1 MNKKALTIAILF
13 SMATTGA
20 FASDL
25 VTTTVNNSGKLS
37 KLQEQAVLLT
47 QKQLADKAAKDVATF
62 PSALA
67 LNEVKTVDLALKNNR
82 TAKQSMW
89 AYEAA
94 KSTVSATAASKNP
107 SVGYSYSA
115 TRARGATDAS
125 SVTERGTNDVTERGT
140 NDFSLSVPVYT
151 PSVDAAIDGARY
163 DREGAGASYEEAL
176 QTAKLTA
183 ISDYYTLI
191 MYRNLVDVAQ
201 QSVRDYDGH
210 VTNVQAQYNVGLVA
224 SSDVLAARTNLADAQ
239 TTLITRQNSADVAET
254 DLNIVIGYPVSTSIE
269 TADKEMRY
277 LPYNVTLEQAK
288 AYALLHRATLVK
300 SAMDVKS
307 AEESVKQAKAGYL
320 PTVSLTAGKNYASD
334 DNYRG
339 TSNNGWSVGANASL
353 DIWDGGSTRNTIKVR
368 EAQLESAKEA
378 NLAAVDGVLYDVQS
392 AYLNLRAAE
401 QTISSTKV
409 AVEEGQESFR
419 IASLRYRAGVGIN
432 LDVLDAE
439 TSLTT
444 ARNNYVQALYN
455 YNIYVATLE
464 QAVGVPLETPVGHG
478 APLIA
483 NSDSVN
489 TLANLAAQV
498 TK

>member
-115 TRARGATDAS
+115 TRARDTTNAS
-125 SVTERGTNDVTERGT
+125 SVTEHGTNG
-140 NDFSLSVPVYT
+140 FSLSVPVYT

-224 SSDVLAARTNLADAQ
+224 SSDVLASRTNLADAQ

-378 NLAAVDGVLYDVQS
+378 NLAAVDGVLHDVES

-419 IASLRYRAGVGIN
+419 IASLRYRAGVGSN

>member
-125 SVTERGTNDVTERGT
+125 SVTERGTNG
-140 NDFSLSVPVYT
+140 FSLSVPVYT

-224 SSDVLAARTNLADAQ
+224 SSDVLASRTNLADAQ

-320 PTVSLTAGKNYASD
+320 PTVSLTADKNYESY

-339 TSNNGWSVGANASL
+339 TSNNGWSVGAKASL

-378 NLAAVDGVLYDVQS
+378 NLAAVDGVLHDVQS

-419 IASLRYRAGVGIN
+419 IASLRYRAGVGSN

>member
-1 MNKKALTIAILF
+1 MNKKALTLAILF

-115 TRARGATDAS
+115 TRARDATDAS
-125 SVTERGTNDVTERGT
+125 SVTERGTNG
-140 NDFSLSVPVYT
+140 FSLSVPVYT

-191 MYRNLVDVAQ
+191 MYRNFVDVAQ

-378 NLAAVDGVLYDVQS
+378 NLAAVDGVLHDVES

>member
-1 MNKKALTIAILF
+1 M
-13 SMATTGA
+13 
-20 FASDL
+20 
-25 VTTTVNNSGKLS
+25 
-37 KLQEQAVLLT
+37 
-47 QKQLADKAAKDVATF
+47 
-62 PSALA
+62 
-67 LNEVKTVDLALKNNR
+67 
-82 TAKQSMW
+82 
-89 AYEAA
+89 
-94 KSTVSATAASKNP
+94 
-107 SVGYSYSA
+107 
-115 TRARGATDAS
+115 
-125 SVTERGTNDVTERGT
+125 
-140 NDFSLSVPVYT
+140 
-151 PSVDAAIDGARY
+151 
-163 DREGAGASYEEAL
+163 

-224 SSDVLAARTNLADAQ
+224 SSDVLASRTNLADAQ

-378 NLAAVDGVLYDVQS
+378 NLAAVDGVLHDVES

-419 IASLRYRAGVGIN
+419 IASLRYRAGVGSN

>member
-1 MNKKALTIAILF
+1 MNKKALTLAILF

-125 SVTERGTNDVTERGT
+125 SVTERGTNG
-140 NDFSLSVPVYT
+140 FSLSVPVYT

-320 PTVSLTAGKNYASD
+320 PTVSLTADKNYASD

-419 IASLRYRAGVGIN
+419 IASLRYRAGVGSN

>member
-1 MNKKALTIAILF
+1 MEVFSMNKKALTLAILF

-125 SVTERGTNDVTERGT
+125 SVTERGTNG
-140 NDFSLSVPVYT
+140 FSLSVPVYT

-191 MYRNLVDVAQ
+191 MYRNFVDVAQ

-368 EAQLESAKEA
+368 EAQLERAKEA

-419 IASLRYRAGVGIN
+419 IASLRYRAGVGSN

>member
-115 TRARGATDAS
+115 TRARDATDAS
-125 SVTERGTNDVTERGT
+125 SVTERGTNG
-140 NDFSLSVPVYT
+140 FSLSVPVYT

-224 SSDVLAARTNLADAQ
+224 SSDVLASRTNLADAQ

-378 NLAAVDGVLYDVQS
+378 NLAAVDGVLHDVQS

-419 IASLRYRAGVGIN
+419 IASLRYRAGVGRN

>member
-1 MNKKALTIAILF
+1 MNKKALTLAILF

-115 TRARGATDAS
+115 TRARDATDAS
-125 SVTERGTNDVTERGT
+125 SVTERGTNG
-140 NDFSLSVPVYT
+140 FSLSVPVYT

-401 QTISSTKV
+401 QTISSAKV

-419 IASLRYRAGVGIN
+419 IASLRYRAGVGSN

>member
-125 SVTERGTNDVTERGT
+125 SVTERGTNG
-140 NDFSLSVPVYT
+140 FSLSVPVYT

-191 MYRNLVDVAQ
+191 MYRNFVDVAQ

-224 SSDVLAARTNLADAQ
+224 SSDVLASRTNLADAQ

-378 NLAAVDGVLYDVQS
+378 NLAAVDGVLHDVES

-419 IASLRYRAGVGIN
+419 IASLRYRAGVGSN

>member
-1 MNKKALTIAILF
+1 MNKKALTLAILF

-125 SVTERGTNDVTERGT
+125 SVTERGTNG
-140 NDFSLSVPVYT
+140 FSLSVPVYT

-320 PTVSLTAGKNYASD
+320 PTVSLTAGKNYESY

-419 IASLRYRAGVGIN
+419 IASLRYRAGVGSN

>member
-115 TRARGATDAS
+115 TRARDATDAS
-125 SVTERGTNDVTERGT
+125 SVTERGTNG
-140 NDFSLSVPVYT
+140 FSLSVPVYT

-163 DREGAGASYEEAL
+163 DRESAGASYEEAL

-419 IASLRYRAGVGIN
+419 IASLRYRAGVGSN

>member
-125 SVTERGTNDVTERGT
+125 SVTERGTNG
-140 NDFSLSVPVYT
+140 FSLSVPVYT

-191 MYRNLVDVAQ
+191 MYRNFVDVAQ

-401 QTISSTKV
+401 QTISSAKV

-419 IASLRYRAGVGIN
+419 IASLRYRAGVGSN

-464 QAVGVPLETPVGHG
+464 RAVGVPLETPVGHG

>member
-115 TRARGATDAS
+115 TRARDATDAS
-125 SVTERGTNDVTERGT
+125 SVTERGTNG
-140 NDFSLSVPVYT
+140 FSLSVPVYT

-378 NLAAVDGVLYDVQS
+378 NLAAVDGVLHDVES

-419 IASLRYRAGVGIN
+419 IASLRYRAGVGSN

>member
-1 MNKKALTIAILF
+1 MNKKALTLAILF

-125 SVTERGTNDVTERGT
+125 SVTERGTNG
-140 NDFSLSVPVYT
+140 FSLSVPVYT

-378 NLAAVDGVLYDVQS
+378 NLAAVDGVLHDVES

-419 IASLRYRAGVGIN
+419 IASLRYRAGVGSN

>member
-1 MNKKALTIAILF
+1 MNKKALTLAILF

-125 SVTERGTNDVTERGT
+125 SVTERGTNG
-140 NDFSLSVPVYT
+140 FSLSVPVYT

-191 MYRNLVDVAQ
+191 MYRNFVDVAQ

-224 SSDVLAARTNLADAQ
+224 SSDVLAARTNLANAQ

-409 AVEEGQESFR
+409 AVEEAQESFR
-419 IASLRYRAGVGIN
+419 IASLRYRAGVGSN

>member
-1 MNKKALTIAILF
+1 MEVFSMNKKALTLAILF

-125 SVTERGTNDVTERGT
+125 SVTERGTNG
-140 NDFSLSVPVYT
+140 FSLSVPVYT

-191 MYRNLVDVAQ
+191 MYRNFVDVAQ

-210 VTNVQAQYNVGLVA
+210 VTNVQVQYNVGLVA

-401 QTISSTKV
+401 QTISSAKV

-419 IASLRYRAGVGIN
+419 IASLRYRAGVGSN

>member
-1 MNKKALTIAILF
+1 MNKKALTLAILF

-115 TRARGATDAS
+115 TRARDATDAS
-125 SVTERGTNDVTERGT
+125 SVTERGTNG
-140 NDFSLSVPVYT
+140 FSLSVPVYT

-191 MYRNLVDVAQ
+191 MYRNFVDVAQ

-224 SSDVLAARTNLADAQ
+224 SSDVLASRTNLADAQ

-401 QTISSTKV
+401 QTISSAKV

-419 IASLRYRAGVGIN
+419 IASLRYRAGVGSN

>member
-13 SMATTGA
+13 SMSTTGA

-115 TRARGATDAS
+115 TRARDTTDAS
-125 SVTERGTNDVTERGT
+125 SVTEHGTNG
-140 NDFSLSVPVYT
+140 FSLSVPVYT

-163 DREGAGASYEEAL
+163 DRESAGASYEEAL

-224 SSDVLAARTNLADAQ
+224 SSDVLASRTNLADAQ

-378 NLAAVDGVLYDVQS
+378 NLAAVDGVLHDVQS

-419 IASLRYRAGVGIN
+419 IASLRYRAGVGSN

>member
-107 SVGYSYSA
+107 SVKYSYSA

-125 SVTERGTNDVTERGT
+125 SVTERGTNG
-140 NDFSLSVPVYT
+140 FSLSVPVYT

-191 MYRNLVDVAQ
+191 MYRNFVDVAQ

-419 IASLRYRAGVGIN
+419 IASLRYRAGVGSN

>member
-1 MNKKALTIAILF
+1 MNKKALTLAILF

-125 SVTERGTNDVTERGT
+125 SVTERGTNG
-140 NDFSLSVPVYT
+140 FSLSVPVYT

-191 MYRNLVDVAQ
+191 MCRNFVDVAQ

-307 AEESVKQAKAGYL
+307 AEESVKQAKASYL

-401 QTISSTKV
+401 QTISSAKV

-419 IASLRYRAGVGIN
+419 IASLRYRAGVGSN

-439 TSLTT
+439 TSLTM

-464 QAVGVPLETPVGHG
+464 RAVGVPLETPVGHG

>member
-125 SVTERGTNDVTERGT
+125 SVTERGTNG
-140 NDFSLSVPVYT
+140 FSLSVPVYT

-191 MYRNLVDVAQ
+191 MYRNFVDVAQ

-224 SSDVLAARTNLADAQ
+224 SSDVLASRTNLADAQ

-419 IASLRYRAGVGIN
+419 IASLRYRAGVGSN

>member
-107 SVGYSYSA
+107 SVKYSYSA

-125 SVTERGTNDVTERGT
+125 SVTERGTNG
-140 NDFSLSVPVYT
+140 FSLSVPVYT

-191 MYRNLVDVAQ
+191 MYRNFVDVAQ

-269 TADKEMRY
+269 TADKEMHY

-339 TSNNGWSVGANASL
+339 TSNNGWSVGAKASL

-419 IASLRYRAGVGIN
+419 IASLRYRAGVGSN

>member
-1 MNKKALTIAILF
+1 MNKKALTLAILF

-115 TRARGATDAS
+115 TRARGVTDAS
-125 SVTERGTNDVTERGT
+125 SVTERGTNG
-140 NDFSLSVPVYT
+140 FSLSVPVYT

-191 MYRNLVDVAQ
+191 MCRNFVDVAQ

-307 AEESVKQAKAGYL
+307 AEESVKQAKASYL

-401 QTISSTKV
+401 QTISSAKV

-419 IASLRYRAGVGIN
+419 IASLRYRAGVGSN

-439 TSLTT
+439 TSLTM

-464 QAVGVPLETPVGHG
+464 RAVGVPLETPVGHG

>member
-1 MNKKALTIAILF
+1 MEVFSMNKKALTIAILF

-115 TRARGATDAS
+115 TRARDATDAS
-125 SVTERGTNDVTERGT
+125 SVTERGTNG
-140 NDFSLSVPVYT
+140 FSLSVPVYT

-224 SSDVLAARTNLADAQ
+224 SSDVLASRTNLADAQ

-378 NLAAVDGVLYDVQS
+378 NLAAVDGVLHDVQS

-419 IASLRYRAGVGIN
+419 IASLRYRAGVGRN

>member
-125 SVTERGTNDVTERGT
+125 SVTERGTNG
-140 NDFSLSVPVYT
+140 FSLSVPVYT

-191 MYRNLVDVAQ
+191 MYRNFVDVAQ

-224 SSDVLAARTNLADAQ
+224 SSDVLAARTNLANAQ

-307 AEESVKQAKAGYL
+307 AEESVKQAKASYL

-378 NLAAVDGVLYDVQS
+378 NLAAVDGVLHDVES

-419 IASLRYRAGVGIN
+419 IASLRYRAGVGSN

-439 TSLTT
+439 TSLTM

-464 QAVGVPLETPVGHG
+464 RAVGVPLETPVGHG

>member
-62 PSALA
+62 PAALA

-115 TRARGATDAS
+115 TRARDTTDAS
-125 SVTERGTNDVTERGT
+125 SVTEHGTNG
-140 NDFSLSVPVYT
+140 FSLSVPVYT

-269 TADKEMRY
+269 TADKEMHY

-320 PTVSLTAGKNYASD
+320 PTVFLTAGKNYESY

-378 NLAAVDGVLYDVQS
+378 NLAAVDGVLHDVQS

-419 IASLRYRAGVGIN
+419 IASLRYRAGVGSN

>member
-1 MNKKALTIAILF
+1 MNKKALTLAILF

-125 SVTERGTNDVTERGT
+125 SVTESGTNG
-140 NDFSLSVPVYT
+140 FSLSVPVYT

-269 TADKEMRY
+269 TADKEMHY

-339 TSNNGWSVGANASL
+339 TSNNGWSVGAKASL

-378 NLAAVDGVLYDVQS
+378 NLAAVDGVLHDVQS

-419 IASLRYRAGVGIN
+419 IASLRYRAGVGSN

>member
-1 MNKKALTIAILF
+1 MNKKALTLAILF

-125 SVTERGTNDVTERGT
+125 SVTERGTNG
-140 NDFSLSVPVYT
+140 FSLSVPVYT

-224 SSDVLAARTNLADAQ
+224 SSDVLASRTNLADAQ

-269 TADKEMRY
+269 TADKEMHY

-307 AEESVKQAKAGYL
+307 AEESVKKAKAGYL
-320 PTVSLTAGKNYASD
+320 PTISLKADKNYASD

-378 NLAAVDGVLYDVQS
+378 NLAAVDGVLHEVQS

-419 IASLRYRAGVGIN
+419 IASLRYRAGVGSN

-439 TSLTT
+439 TSLTM

>member
-1 MNKKALTIAILF
+1 MNKKALTLAILF

-125 SVTERGTNDVTERGT
+125 SVTERGTNG
-140 NDFSLSVPVYT
+140 FSLSVPVYT

-163 DREGAGASYEEAL
+163 DRESAGASYEEAL

-210 VTNVQAQYNVGLVA
+210 VTNAQAQYNVGLVA

-269 TADKEMRY
+269 TANKEMRY

-419 IASLRYRAGVGIN
+419 IASLRYRAGVGSN

>member
-1 MNKKALTIAILF
+1 MNKKALTLAILF

-125 SVTERGTNDVTERGT
+125 SVTERGTNG
-140 NDFSLSVPVYT
+140 FSLSVPVYT

-269 TADKEMRY
+269 TADKEMHY

-307 AEESVKQAKAGYL
+307 AEESVKKAKAGYL

-339 TSNNGWSVGANASL
+339 TSNNGWSVGAKASL

-419 IASLRYRAGVGIN
+419 IASLRYRAGVGSN

>member
-1 MNKKALTIAILF
+1 MNKKALTLAILF

-115 TRARGATDAS
+115 TRARDATDAS
-125 SVTERGTNDVTERGT
+125 SVTERGTNG
-140 NDFSLSVPVYT
+140 FSLSVPVYT

-224 SSDVLAARTNLADAQ
+224 SSDVLASRTNLADAQ

-378 NLAAVDGVLYDVQS
+378 NLAAVDGVLHDVES

-419 IASLRYRAGVGIN
+419 IASLRYRAGVGSN

>member
-1 MNKKALTIAILF
+1 MNKKALTLAILF

-125 SVTERGTNDVTERGT
+125 SVTESGTNG
-140 NDFSLSVPVYT
+140 FSLSVPVYT

-269 TADKEMRY
+269 TADKEMHY

-378 NLAAVDGVLYDVQS
+378 NLAAVDGVLHDVQS

-419 IASLRYRAGVGIN
+419 IASLRYRAGVGSN

>member
-1 MNKKALTIAILF
+1 MNKKALTLAILF

-62 PSALA
+62 PAALA

-125 SVTERGTNDVTERGT
+125 SVTERGTNG
-140 NDFSLSVPVYT
+140 FSLSVPVYT

-378 NLAAVDGVLYDVQS
+378 NLAAVDGVLHDVES

-419 IASLRYRAGVGIN
+419 IASLRYRAGVGSN

>member
-1 MNKKALTIAILF
+1 MNKKALTLAILF

-125 SVTERGTNDVTERGT
+125 SVTERGTNG
-140 NDFSLSVPVYT
+140 FSLSVPVYT

-269 TADKEMRY
+269 TADKEMHY

-320 PTVSLTAGKNYASD
+320 PTVFLTAGKNYESY

-378 NLAAVDGVLYDVQS
+378 NLAAVDGVLHDVQS

-419 IASLRYRAGVGIN
+419 IASLRYRAGVGSN

>member
-1 MNKKALTIAILF
+1 MNKKALTLAILF

-125 SVTERGTNDVTERGT
+125 SVTERGTNG
-140 NDFSLSVPVYT
+140 FSLSVPVYT

-224 SSDVLAARTNLADAQ
+224 SSDVLASRTNLADAQ

-269 TADKEMRY
+269 TADKEMHY

-378 NLAAVDGVLYDVQS
+378 NLAAVDGVLHDVES

-419 IASLRYRAGVGIN
+419 IASLRYRAGVGSN

>member
-125 SVTERGTNDVTERGT
+125 SVTERGTNG
-140 NDFSLSVPVYT
+140 FSLSVPVYT

-191 MYRNLVDVAQ
+191 MCRNFVDVAQ

-401 QTISSTKV
+401 QTISSAKV

-419 IASLRYRAGVGIN
+419 IASLRYRAGVGSN

-439 TSLTT
+439 TSLTM

-464 QAVGVPLETPVGHG
+464 RAVGVPLETPVGHG

>member
-1 MNKKALTIAILF
+1 MEVFSMNKKALTIAILF

-115 TRARGATDAS
+115 TRARDATDAS
-125 SVTERGTNDVTERGT
+125 SVTERGTNG
-140 NDFSLSVPVYT
+140 FSLSVPVYT

-224 SSDVLAARTNLADAQ
+224 SSDVLASRTNLADAQ

-378 NLAAVDGVLYDVQS
+378 NLAAVDGVLHDVES

-419 IASLRYRAGVGIN
+419 IASLRYRAGVGSN

-439 TSLTT
+439 TSLTM

-464 QAVGVPLETPVGHG
+464 RAVGVPLETPVGHG

>member
-1 MNKKALTIAILF
+1 MEVFSMNKKALTLAILF

-125 SVTERGTNDVTERGT
+125 SVTERGTNG
-140 NDFSLSVPVYT
+140 FSLSVPVYT

-378 NLAAVDGVLYDVQS
+378 NLAAVDGVLHDVES

-419 IASLRYRAGVGIN
+419 IASLRYRAGVGSN

-464 QAVGVPLETPVGHG
+464 RAVGVPLETPVGHG

>member
-1 MNKKALTIAILF
+1 MNKKALTLAILF

-115 TRARGATDAS
+115 TRARDATDAS
-125 SVTERGTNDVTERGT
+125 SVTERGTNG
-140 NDFSLSVPVYT
+140 FSLSVPVYT

-269 TADKEMRY
+269 TADKEMHY

-378 NLAAVDGVLYDVQS
+378 NLAAVDGVLHDVQS

-419 IASLRYRAGVGIN
+419 IASLRYRAGVGSN